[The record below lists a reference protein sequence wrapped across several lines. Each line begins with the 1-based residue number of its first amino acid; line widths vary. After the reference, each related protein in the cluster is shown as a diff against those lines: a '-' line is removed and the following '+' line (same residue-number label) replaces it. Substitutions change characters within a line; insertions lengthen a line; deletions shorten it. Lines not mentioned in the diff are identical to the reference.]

1 MALEII
7 TFDKSLPKRLIEFK
21 DILNGRGERLPA
33 SHVKNEWRY
42 NLEETMELAGWN
54 ALWKISRQECQEL
67 GISFP
72 TFVMVTVSN
81 VDFINFTGVV
91 HIVAVQDSIDLPET
105 HVVPLLHLFPTV
117 QQDSDTI
124 NIENTADCL
133 DQFRFFYEHV
143 WMPWDADDD
152 ENEDWI
158 SNHLETRIGLII
170 DMKSGAV
177 PPEMASHIRS
187 LIQEGKALK
196 QKIDV
201 WQELLDEEEEDSPGD
216 TANEDRTCLIM
227 ESHLR
232 LDQITAELKILENPD
247 LRNLM
252 VRKKQQETKS
262 VDPNECGEVCFVW
275 QGGNVD
281 NLIDVLTTVKTLIQ
295 PSACVK
301 LRFAWRSPPHSIQ
314 PIIQFVFVTPIDLF
328 KSYRCV
334 SSVSVETSLS
344 VMSLS
349 LSILY
354 PCLKLTSLFCP
365 LFIIAVMNLS
375 LSYLDTYQRFHP
387 GDSISPHHRLNTSL
401 TGSSVSRLVKRAAL
415 YVPFP
420 VINCTKP
427 GEGCR
432 TFPSLEDTLGR
443 AVREEAKT
451 IFLCAGTHEVQR
463 TVLLE
468 RGLALR
474 GISDFEKTVLMT
486 KSNCAA
492 LLDNCVGDLTLERV
506 TLDCRLVQLAIMAR
520 INVTLRG
527 CRVVDPSGFRW
538 SQGIVVIEGA
548 RLEASGCE
556 FFSLGT
562 AVVVHAGADAILSA
576 CNIRS
581 CLVGVLA
588 YGGANVS
595 LVKSSII
602 DCKEYGIKFE
612 TNRCSEVNLKP
623 NIGAI
628 DLLESVEELSLSDC
642 ILSGNM
648 KGDIQV
654 VQQPNSL
661 YDSIDSGCSFT
672 EV

>member
-7 TFDKSLPKRLIEFK
+7 TFDKSPTKRLIEFK
-21 DILNGRGERLPA
+21 DILSGRDERLPA

-42 NLEETMELAGWN
+42 YLEETMELAGWN

-67 GISFP
+67 SISFP

-91 HIVAVQDSIDLPET
+91 HIVAIQDNIDLPET

-117 QQDSDTI
+117 QQDSNTI

-170 DMKSGAV
+170 DMKSGVV

-187 LIQEGKALK
+187 LIQEGKVLK

-201 WQELLDEEEEDSPGD
+201 WQELLDEEEDSPGD
-216 TANEDRTCLIM
+216 TTNEDRTCLIM

-252 VRKKQQETKS
+252 VRKKQHETKS

-275 QGGNVD
+275 QGGTVD
-281 NLIDVLTTVKTLIQ
+281 DLIDVLTTVKTLIQ

-301 LRFAWRSPPHSIQ
+301 HLQVHRQFILLESRDHFFPQLGSGLPGDLHHILLSQLIV
-314 PIIQFVFVTPIDLF
+314 QFVFVTPIVLVVP
-328 KSYRCV
+328 YRCV
-334 SSVSVETSLS
+334 SSISVITSPSS

-349 LSILY
+349 LSVLVA
-354 PCLKLTSLFCP
+354 SLP
-365 LFIIAVMNLS
+365 QSQV
-375 LSYLDTYQRFHP
+375 P
-387 GDSISPHHRLNTSL
+387 V
-401 TGSSVSRLVKRAAL
+401 SVSRLAKRAAL
-415 YVPFP
+415 YGPCQTWIGLQIASRSGPITHNVDQYSL
-420 VINCTKP
+420 VIQSDQNTSNNDRLQEMQVVLKFI
-427 GEGCR
+427 CR
-432 TFPSLEDTLGR
+432 TFPSLENTLGR

-474 GISDFEKTVLMT
+474 GISNFEKTVLMT

-492 LLDNCVGDLTLERV
+492 LLDNCVGDLTLEHV

-520 INVTLRG
+520 INVRLQG

-548 RLEASGCE
+548 RLEATGCE

-562 AVVVHAGADAILSA
+562 AVVVHTGADAILSA
-576 CNIRS
+576 CNIHS
-581 CLVGVLA
+581 CLVGVLP
-588 YGGANVS
+588 
-595 LVKSSII
+595 
-602 DCKEYGIKFE
+602 
-612 TNRCSEVNLKP
+612 VN
-623 NIGAI
+623 
-628 DLLESVEELSLSDC
+628 VEELSLSDC
-642 ILSGNM
+642 ILSDNV
-648 KGDIQV
+648 KGDVQV

>member
-1 MALEII
+1 MTLG
-7 TFDKSLPKRLIEFK
+7 T
-21 DILNGRGERLPA
+21 GRFLD
-33 SHVKNEWRY
+33 SSV
-42 NLEETMELAGWN
+42 
-54 ALWKISRQECQEL
+54 
-67 GISFP
+67 
-72 TFVMVTVSN
+72 VSN

-91 HIVAVQDSIDLPET
+91 HIVAIQDNIDLPET

-117 QQDSDTI
+117 QQDSNTI

-170 DMKSGAV
+170 DMKSGVV

-187 LIQEGKALK
+187 LTQEGKALK

-201 WQELLDEEEEDSPGD
+201 WQELLDEEEDSPGD
-216 TANEDRTCLIM
+216 TTNEDRTCLIM

-252 VRKKQQETKS
+252 VRKKQHETKS

-275 QGGNVD
+275 QGGTVD
-281 NLIDVLTTVKTLIQ
+281 DLIDVLTTVKTLIQ

-301 LRFAWRSPPHSIQ
+301 RLQVHRQFILLESRDHFFPQLGSGLPGDLHHILLSQLIV
-314 PIIQFVFVTPIDLF
+314 QFVFVTPIVLVVP
-328 KSYRCV
+328 YRCV
-334 SSVSVETSLS
+334 SSISVVTSPSS

-349 LSILY
+349 LSVLY
-354 PCLKLTSLFCP
+354 PCLNVASLP
-365 LFIIAVMNLS
+365 QSQV
-375 LSYLDTYQRFHP
+375 P
-387 GDSISPHHRLNTSL
+387 V
-401 TGSSVSRLVKRAAL
+401 SVSRLAKRAAL
-415 YVPFP
+415 YGPCQTWIGLQIASRSGPITHTVDQYSL
-420 VINCTKP
+420 VIQSDQNTINNDRLQELQVVLKFI
-427 GEGCR
+427 CR
-432 TFPSLEDTLGR
+432 TFPSLENTLGR

-474 GISDFEKTVLMT
+474 GISNFEKTVLMT

-492 LLDNCVGDLTLERV
+492 LLDNCVGDLTLEHV

-520 INVTLRG
+520 INVRLQG

-548 RLEASGCE
+548 RLEATGCE

-562 AVVVHAGADAILSA
+562 AVVVHTGADAILSA
-576 CNIRS
+576 CNIHS

-623 NIGAI
+623 KIGAI

-642 ILSGNM
+642 ILSDNV
-648 KGDIQV
+648 KGDVQV

-672 EV
+672 EM

>member
-1 MALEII
+1 MPEPG
-7 TFDKSLPKRLIEFK
+7 SMKRLIEFK
-21 DILNGRGERLPA
+21 EILSGRGERLPS

-67 GISFP
+67 SISFP

-81 VDFINFTGVV
+81 VDFINFTGEV
-91 HIVAVQDSIDLPET
+91 HIVAIQDNIDLPET
-105 HVVPLLHLFPTV
+105 HIVPLLHLFPTV
-117 QQDSDTI
+117 QQDSNMI
-124 NIENTADCL
+124 NVENTANCL

-170 DMKSGAV
+170 DIKNGAV
-177 PPEMASHIRS
+177 PPEMVSHIRS

-196 QKIDV
+196 QKIDI
-201 WQELLDEEEEDSPGD
+201 WQELLDEEEDSPGD
-216 TANEDRTCLIM
+216 IANEDRTCLIM

-275 QGGNVD
+275 QGGTVD
-281 NLIDVLTTVKTLIQ
+281 DLIDVLTTVKTLIQ

-301 LRFAWRSPPHSIQ
+301 QLHPSITHLSPSGLDP
-314 PIIQFVFVTPIDLF
+314 
-328 KSYRCV
+328 
-334 SSVSVETSLS
+334 LS
-344 VMSLS
+344 EGLILPSEDVV
-349 LSILY
+349 ILY
-354 PCLKLTSLFCP
+354 YLAGIKVPSSSSAVHTTGIQRALLPSARLRHIIYDCIQETPSFHVTQYVINRARSQRYLTS
-365 LFIIAVMNLS
+365 
-375 LSYLDTYQRFHP
+375 
-387 GDSISPHHRLNTSL
+387 
-401 TGSSVSRLVKRAAL
+401 
-415 YVPFP
+415 
-420 VINCTKP
+420 
-427 GEGCR
+427 
-432 TFPSLEDTLGR
+432 PSLEDTLGR
-443 AVREEAKT
+443 SVREEAKT

-463 TVLLE
+463 TVLFE
-468 RGLALR
+468 RGLVLR
-474 GISDFEKTVLMT
+474 GISNFEKTVLMT

-492 LLDNCVGDLTLERV
+492 LLDNCVGELTLEHV
-506 TLDCRLVQLAIMAR
+506 TLDCRLVQLAIMVR
-520 INVTLRG
+520 VNVRLRG

-548 RLEASGCE
+548 SFEATDCE

-562 AVVVHAGADAILSA
+562 AVVVHSGANAILSA

-581 CLVGVLA
+581 CLVGVLC
-588 YGGANVS
+588 GGGINQRLYSLGQCQGVCKNDLYVS
-595 LVKSSII
+595 CLQCGVVWREVSI
-602 DCKEYGIKFE
+602 
-612 TNRCSEVNLKP
+612 
-623 NIGAI
+623 
-628 DLLESVEELSLSDC
+628 SDC
-642 ILSGNM
+642 ILLGNV
-648 KGDIQV
+648 KGDVQL
-654 VQQPNSL
+654 VQQLNLL